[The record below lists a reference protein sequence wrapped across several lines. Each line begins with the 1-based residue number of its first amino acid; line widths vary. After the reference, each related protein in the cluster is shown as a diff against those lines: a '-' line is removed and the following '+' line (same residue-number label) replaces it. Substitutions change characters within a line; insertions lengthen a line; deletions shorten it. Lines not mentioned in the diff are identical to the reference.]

1 MAERSATP
9 CHAGPQPPPTPAMP
23 TVNLRADRLDE
34 EAARFDQVPLTRP
47 LFVNSVPKCGTHLLR
62 NILRMFVP
70 PAQHYARDFVQYPNL
85 AQTQEAFRQ
94 PLLSCGHLLFTDSTA
109 LVTAHVMRLLLV
121 RDPYDW
127 VLARARFFLSENFES
142 DMAELR
148 DPRLSLED
156 LLSLMI
162 FGIYRKAP
170 SLSETFSHNAAAWLP
185 GVHLLVRFED
195 LKAAA
200 GTLDEA
206 YFSRL
211 LEACGIAMP
220 ADWRERV
227 RIGAD
232 PAHSGTARVNLS
244 GVARSLPDSLPE
256 THRRLVDYEA
266 PGLRQ
271 LLGYSQP

>member
-1 MAERSATP
+1 
-9 CHAGPQPPPTPAMP
+9 MP
-23 TVNLRADRLDE
+23 TVTLRADRLDE
-34 EAARFDQVPLTRP
+34 EAARFQQQPLARP

-85 AQTQEAFRQ
+85 GTTQEAFRQ
-94 PLLSCGHLLFTDSTA
+94 PMLSCGHLLFTDSTA
-109 LVTAHVMRLLLV
+109 LVTAHVTRLVLV

-148 DPRLSLED
+148 DARLSVED

-170 SLSETFSHNAAAWLP
+170 SLNETFSHNAAAWIP
-185 GVHLLVRFED
+185 GAALLVRFEE

-200 GTLDEA
+200 TSLDEP
-206 YFSRL
+206 YFGSL
-211 LEACGIAMP
+211 LGAAGIEVP
-220 ADWRERV
+220 DDWRERV
-227 RIGAD
+227 QIGAD
-232 PAHSGTARVNLS
+232 PQHSGTARANLA
-244 GVARSLPDSLPE
+244 GVARTIPDSLPE
-256 THRRLVDYEA
+256 QHRRLVDYEA

-271 LLGYSQP
+271 LLGYTAS